1 MLFAP
6 KVKIVIKKKIL
17 YIERDLSIQTTML
30 AATLKVQITQTSY
43 VKTHLSHLGVFVIKS
58 AFMLEFKKLQ
68 H

>member
-30 AATLKVQITQTSY
+30 AATLKVQITQT
-43 VKTHLSHLGVFVIKS
+43 HLSHLGVFVIKS

>member
-17 YIERDLSIQTTML
+17 YIERDLSIQTML
-30 AATLKVQITQTSY
+30 AATLKVQITQI
-43 VKTHLSHLGVFVIKS
+43 HLSHLGVFVIKS